1 MEQNPD
7 AVDQEE
13 MAFAETPASHND
25 PGDESDV
32 VAETG
37 AVDTQSVA
45 DETSEAAAGTTPA
58 AVPPTPVGDYAEILT
73 LMMQLQKRHSRNI
86 FDNVSMRWWMRM
98 QEICRTHS

>member
-1 MEQNPD
+1 MDQNPD

-13 MAFAETPASHND
+13 MAFAETKAPQSD
-25 PGDESDV
+25 PGDENAVVGHNGEKTPDKIIGSNEVYPSD
-32 VAETG
+32 
-37 AVDTQSVA
+37 
-45 DETSEAAAGTTPA
+45 TPPSKPLT
-58 AVPPTPVGDYAEILT
+58 PPGDYAEIAD